1 MCDIQLGA
9 LAGLRRFAGLRT
21 LRLVKC
27 YHLKVGRT
35 VVARTV
41 GRDRTSRLR
50 ALAESLGQRPKLGP
64 RFGPTRCAARV
75 LQEADA
81 AEPGAPAGVAARR
94 LAEGAEN
101 TTAAG
106 AGGHDAAGGGAP
118 GLPEPEAEGV
128 VAAGTG
134 WLTELTLTGLATLS
148 PLAGTTDYCAKV
160 EGYTFACAG
169 GS

>member
-1 MCDIQLGA
+1 M
-9 LAGLRRFAGLRT
+9 
-21 LRLVKC
+21 
-27 YHLKVGRT
+27 
-35 VVARTV
+35 AR
-41 GRDRTSRLR
+41 DLD
-50 ALAESLGQRPKLGP
+50 QP
-64 RFGPTRCAARV
+64 CAARV